1 VTDALWQQLTWDV
14 ARIGGFVAYALV
26 LGSVVLGLVLANGWR
41 SVRYPRFV
49 TTELHRFITLLAI
62 VFTAVHGLAVAVDP
76 FARFAPAEILVP
88 FLSHYRPAW
97 MALGIIGAYLLVA
110 LHLSERLRSRIGYA
124 AWRRLH
130 ALTFAVY
137 VLVTLH
143 GLATGSDTRAP
154 WAIALYVGGAVAV
167 GSLLVVR
174 LLPLHPDGRRHP
186 WAAAGVTLGAMAA
199 IVWATIGP
207 LAPGWS
213 AAAGGTLTA
222 AIQRSARATPT
233 APPVE
238 PIALP
243 FQATIRGT
251 ARQTTT
257 AGGIVVIDATLA
269 GTVRGTVHAEIPLSG
284 SGVAPLTVSV
294 EPTGAT
300 CTGELTF
307 ARENVIGGSCSLAD
321 GRVLQIAMRVGLDE
335 AGALTGILQ
344 ASTVRAPGSATN

>member
-1 VTDALWQQLTWDV
+1 MTDALWQQLTWDV
-14 ARIGGFVAYALV
+14 ARIGGFVAYVLV

-49 TTELHRFITLLAI
+49 TTELHRFVTLLAI

-143 GLATGSDTRAP
+143 GLATGSDTRAS
-154 WAIALYVGGAVAV
+154 WAIALYAGGAVAG

-186 WAAAGVTLGAMAA
+186 WIAASVTFGVMAA
-199 IVWATIGP
+199 IAWIAVGP

-213 AAAGGTLTA
+213 ATAGGTLTA
-222 AIQRSARATPT
+222 AVARSARATPA

-251 ARQTTT
+251 VRQTTT
-257 AGGIVVIDATLA
+257 AGGIAIIDATLA

-307 ARENVIGGSCSLAD
+307 ARQNVIGGSCSLAD

-344 ASTVRAPGSATN
+344 ASTSRAPGSATN